1 MSSKM
6 RSKVDDD
13 VFFSSVVK
21 NALNEEEQSLDMGI
35 RSKLTQMRFNA
46 IDNALPQQQLLNKGI
61 FQWGMS
67 LALTAMFAV
76 LLMVNFNAF
85 NTTDTSK
92 VIARGDS
99 APVEE
104 LFAED
109 TDETLE
115 MYEWFYK
122 NYG

>member
-1 MSSKM
+1 M
-6 RSKVDDD
+6 RSKVNDD

-46 IDNALPQQQLLNKGI
+46 IDNAPPQQQALSKDI

-67 LALTAMFAV
+67 LALAVMFAT
-76 LLMVNFNAF
+76 LLVMDFNLK
-85 NTTDTSK
+85 TTDASK
-92 VIARGDS
+92 VIAKGDTTPS
-99 APVEE
+99 EE

>member
-6 RSKVDDD
+6 RSKVNDD

-46 IDNALPQQQLLNKGI
+46 IDNALPQQQTLNKDI

-67 LALTAMFAV
+67 LGLAVMFAA
-76 LLMVNFNAF
+76 LLVMDFNLK
-85 NTTDTSK
+85 TTDASK
-92 VIARGDS
+92 IIVKRDATPS
-99 APVEE
+99 EE

>member
-1 MSSKM
+1 M

-46 IDNALPQQQLLNKGI
+46 IDNALPEQQLLSKDV

-67 LALTAMFAV
+67 LALTAMFAI
-76 LLMVNFNAF
+76 LLVMNFNAF
-85 NTTDTSK
+85 KTTGTSN
-92 VIARGDS
+92 VIAKGDS
-99 APVEE
+99 TPVEE

-109 TDETLE
+109 TDEALE